1 MRPERKCRHGLGV
14 WSAGLARV
22 SRWTRGLQP
31 PIQSQHTLATSSF
44 FRILLQQVWGPVD
57 WGGTVDREGL
67 VDWESLGLQPPNS
80 RNTILQQIGEPVDL
94 GEQLTGRDQ
103 LTVRR
108 KVCNLPSNSRNTLL
122 QQVQP
127 SKSWITLFQQDFTH
141 LGNHESAKVSSHKV
155 APHVH

>member
-94 GEQLTGRDQ
+94 GDQLTGRDQ

-108 KVCNLPSNSRNTLL
+108 NSCNKLL
-122 QQVQP
+122 QKVGGP
-127 SKSWITLFQQDFTH
+127 VDWGDPRSATSKQSQHNLATNWGT
-141 LGNHESAKVSSHKV
+141 S
-155 APHVH
+155 